1 MLDNLLNS
9 VRRGAG
15 RVQRRGEEVAQTARL
30 RLEVF
35 QLTRELD
42 GLYARL
48 GRSYHG
54 GADMG
59 VLQGVREDI
68 RRVDEE
74 ISVRERLMEELAR
87 NPDGAQDRPDATG
100 NAAAEVPRMAYRVGP
115 AATPVDVS
123 ASSEPTIPDAT
134 PRPDQAPPPKSPTS
148 LLPPHSAATRHSCS
162 ALRPVDRRPTPTR
175 RKSSTNMS
183 WKRPAAPAN
192 ILIHPTTETETDSTG
207 TTTVQSEQS
216 EPGKTVAGK
225 GVINSALSR
234 VENGLDGNRLTST
247 EHCLQG
253 TGSRVPPVSVCW
265 VSVCWPSWE
274 EAHPAHPR
282 RC

>member
-134 PRPDQAPPPKSPTS
+134 PRPDQAPPPEV
-148 LLPPHSAATRHSCS
+148 PHI
-162 ALRPVDRRPTPTR
+162 P
-175 RKSSTNMS
+175 
-183 WKRPAAPAN
+183 APA
-192 ILIHPTTETETDSTG
+192 PQRSDETLVFGASSGGQEADAYQKE
-207 TTTVQSEQS
+207 V
-216 EPGKTVAGK
+216 KH
-225 GVINSALSR
+225 
-234 VENGLDGNRLTST
+234 
-247 EHCLQG
+247 EHEL
-253 TGSRVPPVSVCW
+253 
-265 VSVCWPSWE
+265 E
-274 EAHPAHPR
+274 EARSTRKHPDPSDH
-282 RC
+282 